1 MIKFYMKELLLA
13 LCLFGW
19 FGLYANQL
27 EEQKQKSIQLQIS
40 EVIQI
45 LEGGE
50 WKPVDQAQLIRLRE
64 LITFIETRPIDS
76 VLKELNTDLD
86 TTQQWLTRDWHNIS
100 EANKIEGYIRAW
112 DINNTLINLEKKAAH
127 DLHPES
133 IIVPED
139 EFVGMYG
146 KIPLITAGNIQK
158 LLTDSL
164 ITLPDS
170 IQHYMQAAQQSFSDR
185 KIREADSLLNHYLDD
200 ARKMYNLKLVTAYR
214 DSVIT
219 TYRQKAIRKYTDQ
232 LKKQYTDSVTRHN
245 LYVLKQYNDSVSIL
259 VNEDFARRVEAL
271 IKHVNHTPYELNI
284 INIFNEATA
293 INLQNDTIWYQWVWL
308 KNAQNDSI
316 GLRFENIDKHHVRVF
331 IDEMVNLSRITQ
343 RESKTVDKV
352 LLDREFDHKL
362 TKVATRKPELSPW
375 KLGGKIYSGFTQTYI
390 NDYWSKGGNS
400 SASALATFAYDI
412 NYSKGKLK
420 WENGVDAKLGLIYY
434 MPDEGTTAPRNWHK
448 NSDNAEINSRLG
460 FSAFKE
466 WYYSAEVNFKTQFF
480 LGFKNNNEV
489 IPNSSLMSPAY
500 LTFSG
505 GFDYKPN
512 KKISTFLSPLS
523 VKTTYVLNPEV
534 DERVFG
540 LLEGETRRTR
550 LGMSGKLDYADQI
563 FENVTLK
570 TRNSVFINFG
580 RDNEGELQLFK
591 VPDFDTETTL
601 DFKVNQFI
609 STQINFHLI
618 YDKDVESKWK
628 DDNGLEQKGTRLQVK
643 EFLTIGISFKF

>member
-1 MIKFYMKELLLA
+1 MKELLIA

-19 FGLYANQL
+19 IGLYGNQL
-27 EEQKQKSIQLQIS
+27 EEKQQKSIQLQIS
-40 EVIQI
+40 EVKQI

-50 WKPVDQAQLIRLRE
+50 WKPVDQAQYNRLKE
-64 LITFIETRPIDS
+64 LITYIETRPIDS
-76 VLKELNTDLD
+76 VLNELNTDLD
-86 TTQQWLTRDWHNIS
+86 TSQLWIKREWQNIA

-112 DINNTLINLEKKAAH
+112 EINNSLINLEKKAAN
-127 DLHPES
+127 DLVPES

-139 EFVGMYG
+139 EFVGMYA

-170 IQHYMQAAQQSFSDR
+170 LQELKEAARQSHAYG
-185 KIREADSLLNHYLDD
+185 KIREADSLITHYLED
-200 ARKMYNLKLVTAYR
+200 ARKIYNLKLVTAYR

-219 TYRQKAIRKYTDQ
+219 NYRANALQTYTDQ

-245 LYVLKQYNDSVSIL
+245 LKILKAYNDSVSLL
-259 VNEDFARRVEAL
+259 VNDDFARRVEAL

-284 INIFNEATA
+284 INIFNEASTVK
-293 INLQNDTIWYQWVWL
+293 LQNDTIWYQWVWL

-331 IDEMVNLSRITQ
+331 VDEMVNLSRITQ
-343 RESKTVDKV
+343 RESKIVDKV
-352 LLDREFDHKL
+352 HLDHQFDQKL
-362 TKVATRKPELSPW
+362 TKVAARKPELSPW
-375 KLGGKIYSGFTQTYI
+375 KLGGKVYSGFTQTYI

-412 NYSKGKLK
+412 NYSKEKLK
-420 WENGVDAKLGLIYY
+420 WENGIDAKLGLIYY

-448 NSDNAEINSRLG
+448 NSDNVEINSRLG

-466 WYYSAEVNFKTQFF
+466 WFYSAEVNFKTQFF
-480 LGFKNNNEV
+480 LGFKSNNDEV
-489 IPNSSLMSPAY
+489 PNSSIMSPAY

-505 GFDYKPN
+505 GFDFKPN

-523 VKTTYVLNPEV
+523 IKTTYVLNPEV
-534 DERVFG
+534 NEKVFG
-540 LLEGETRRTR
+540 LEEGETRRTR
-550 LGMSGKLDYADQI
+550 LGMSGKLDYADKI
-563 FENVTLK
+563 IENISLK

-591 VPDFDTETTL
+591 IPDFDTETTL

-609 STQINFHLI
+609 STQVNLHLI
-618 YDKDVESKWK
+618 YDKDVESKWT
-628 DDNGLEQKGTRLQVK
+628 DDSGADQSGTRLQVK